1 MYGPRATDGNDPRK
15 GPTSAIRNSTLN
27 FAWRVFNQQ
36 VQVQV
41 FWLDQLY
48 SSTLILVT
56 GQHDKWLD
64 AAVAKHHIALIP
76 YQSKIKKN

>member
-1 MYGPRATDGNDPRK
+1 MYGPRATDGNDPSK

-56 GQHDKWLD
+56 GQRDKWLD